1 MENAAILILD
11 YGSQYTQ
18 LITRA
23 VREQSV
29 YSLQLPWNT
38 SESEIKEI
46 QPKGIILSGGPDS
59 IYSPGAPGISP
70 SLLSMGVPILGI
82 CYGMQ
87 AMAGALE
94 GEINPSAAGEYGPAL
109 LEVSND
115 NPLLPAGK
123 HRVWMSHG
131 DQITHIPPGFSLLA
145 STSNTPIAAMGN
157 QERQFYGVQFHP
169 EVKHTAIGK
178 EVIGNF
184 LFKICQLTPSWTA
197 GSIIE
202 NSLGQIRETVGN
214 DRVITAVSGG
224 VDSTV
229 AAALV
234 QRAVGSQLDAV
245 FVDTGLLRKDEALT
259 VQSALRAAL
268 SSNLH
273 TVQAAEIFFKD
284 LAGVTDPEEK
294 RVRIGNRFIRI
305 FEEQALRLAEPR
317 FLVQGTIYPDVVESA
332 APDRN
337 AADMIKTHHNVGGL
351 PESMNFQ
358 LIEPLRFL
366 FKDEVRKIGLELG
379 LPDELIWR
387 QPFPGPGLAIRC
399 LGEVTKERI
408 EILQEADAIFID
420 ELREANLLRYQ
431 RGQSGSGSSQAFA
444 VLLPIK
450 TVGVM
455 GDQRTYENV
464 LALRAVT
471 TDDFMTADWS
481 RLPADLL
488 AAIANRIVNE
498 VAGVNRVVYDITS
511 KPPAT
516 IEWE

>member
-184 LFKICQLTPSWTA
+184 LFKIC
-197 GSIIE
+197 
-202 NSLGQIRETVGN
+202 
-214 DRVITAVSGG
+214 
-224 VDSTV
+224 
-229 AAALV
+229 
-234 QRAVGSQLDAV
+234 
-245 FVDTGLLRKDEALT
+245 
-259 VQSALRAAL
+259 
-268 SSNLH
+268 
-273 TVQAAEIFFKD
+273 
-284 LAGVTDPEEK
+284 
-294 RVRIGNRFIRI
+294 
-305 FEEQALRLAEPR
+305 
-317 FLVQGTIYPDVVESA
+317 
-332 APDRN
+332 
-337 AADMIKTHHNVGGL
+337 
-351 PESMNFQ
+351 
-358 LIEPLRFL
+358 
-366 FKDEVRKIGLELG
+366 
-379 LPDELIWR
+379 
-387 QPFPGPGLAIRC
+387 
-399 LGEVTKERI
+399 
-408 EILQEADAIFID
+408 
-420 ELREANLLRYQ
+420 
-431 RGQSGSGSSQAFA
+431 
-444 VLLPIK
+444 
-450 TVGVM
+450 
-455 GDQRTYENV
+455 
-464 LALRAVT
+464 
-471 TDDFMTADWS
+471 
-481 RLPADLL
+481 
-488 AAIANRIVNE
+488 
-498 VAGVNRVVYDITS
+498 
-511 KPPAT
+511 
-516 IEWE
+516 